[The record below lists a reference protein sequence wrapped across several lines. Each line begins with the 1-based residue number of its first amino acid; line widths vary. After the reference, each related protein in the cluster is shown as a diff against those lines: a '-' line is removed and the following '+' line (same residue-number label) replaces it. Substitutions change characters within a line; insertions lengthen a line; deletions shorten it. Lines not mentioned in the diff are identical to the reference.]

1 MTAIKPE
8 PKKIEILNDAQLNDM
23 KLLFG
28 MSDDEIKAIVDKQ
41 NALLEEIK
49 KEQEKEIEA

>member
-1 MTAIKPE
+1 VTAIKPE
-8 PKKIEILNDAQLNDM
+8 PKKIEILNDVQLNDM

-49 KEQEKEIEA
+49 KEQEKEIEV

>member
-1 MTAIKPE
+1 VTAIKPE
-8 PKKIEILNDAQLNDM
+8 PKKIEILNDVQLNDM

>member
-8 PKKIEILNDAQLNDM
+8 PKKIEILNDVQLNDM

>member
-1 MTAIKPE
+1 VTAIKPE
-8 PKKIEILNDAQLNDM
+8 PKKIEILNDVQLNDM

-28 MSDDEIKAIVDKQ
+28 MSDDEIKAIVAKQ

>member
-8 PKKIEILNDAQLNDM
+8 PKKIEILNDVQLNDM

-49 KEQEKEIEA
+49 KEQEKEIEV